1 MFFKSNLFFT
11 YYKMSTLKSPIVSY
25 IFTHN
30 ARMRCLV
37 RKIMEPLYIEYP
49 DDNFSESERETIDTR
64 DYYSA
69 YSDRGSDEDDR
80 DDIELFQPPVGTY
93 TPLPISESD
102 NLETEPLIIPEQ
114 ASRSS
119 SSESKKSALNRKS
132 KYVQNHA
139 NIGVSN
145 DAVWG
150 ESGMPRFK
158 NGSVLEIMV
167 TKEDIHLRLVV
178 GGEIDEQKPKYTY
191 FVKPGEAHR
200 DINHLRGRYQVE
212 EFLPLSFPNTL
223 YPEVGTKTYKFYLIR
238 HGQGTHNLKGTNL
251 TQDTSLTEEGKLQ
264 AKELGIKLRG
274 YITNTMRGDI
284 DLPNFIF
291 ISDLKRTKQTAEEV
305 LKELLYEDATQ
316 IPPYGRD
323 RDGDPPTQVYILPC
337 SHELSYKS
345 DGICDG
351 KQGIPPPE
359 NMTTCSRSNPE
370 CLTLNKYDVNWD
382 YYYDFYGN
390 ATRSQVCK
398 AMSPC
403 SHQKCRNTDMIKEA
417 INIINKETLIGGK
430 RKTKKAAK
438 GRKSKKSKKY
448 KKTKKSKK
456 NNKTKKTPKR
466 KRVI

>member
-1 MFFKSNLFFT
+1 
-11 YYKMSTLKSPIVSY
+11 MSTLKSPIVSY

-30 ARMRCLV
+30 ARMRCMV

-49 DDNFSESERETIDTR
+49 DDGLDESERGTIDTR

-69 YSDRGSDEDDR
+69 YSDRGSEEEGA
-80 DDIELFQPPVGTY
+80 DIELFQPPVGTY

-102 NLETEPLIIPEQ
+102 NLETDPLIIPKQ
-114 ASRSS
+114 SSRSS
-119 SSESKKSALNRKS
+119 SSESKKGVINRKS
-132 KYVQNHA
+132 KYTRNEA
-139 NIGVSN
+139 RIGGFS
-145 DAVWG
+145 
-150 ESGMPRFK
+150 EEIFPEMPRFK

-167 TKEDIHLRLVV
+167 TKENIHLRLVV
-178 GGEIDEQKPKYTY
+178 GGEIDEEKPKYIY

-200 DINHLRGRYQVE
+200 DINHLKGRYQVE
-212 EFLPLSFPNTL
+212 EFLPLTFPNTL

-238 HGQGTHNLKGTNL
+238 HGQGTHNLKGTNITKDTNL
-251 TQDTSLTEEGKLQ
+251 TDEGRQQ
-264 AKELGIKLRG
+264 AKDLGIKIRN
-274 YITNTMRGDI
+274 YTINTMRGDI

-291 ISDLKRTKQTAEEV
+291 ASDLKRTRQTADEF
-305 LKELLYEDATQ
+305 LKELLYEDARG
-316 IPPYGRD
+316 IPPYGKPS
-323 RDGDPPTQVYILPC
+323 DGSPPSQVYILPC

-359 NMTTCSRSNPE
+359 NITTCSRTNPE

-417 INIINKETLIGGK
+417 ITIINKETMEGGK
-430 RKTKKAAK
+430 RKRRTKK
-438 GRKSKKSKKY
+438 RKSVKKN
-448 KKTKKSKK
+448 KKTKKK
-456 NNKTKKTPKR
+456 NKR
-466 KRVI
+466 KKRKTYKRRYNK